1 MTELQEK
8 EMFVWKVEFAT
19 GGVSAIVNNAYTIT
33 SESLTGAL
41 KKAKRLD
48 DEFTKEC
55 FEAGDDPEA
64 SVPIG
69 VELVCRLDD

>member
-1 MTELQEK
+1 
-8 EMFVWKVEFAT
+8 MFVWKVKFAV
-19 GGVSAIVNNAYTIT
+19 GGVSAIVSNAYTVT

-55 FEAGDDPEA
+55 HEAGDDPAA
-64 SVPIG
+64 SVPVG
-69 VELVCRLDD
+69 VEVVCRLDD

>member
-1 MTELQEK
+1 MN
-8 EMFVWKVEFAT
+8 VWKVKFAV
-19 GGVSAIVNNAYTIT
+19 GVESAITNSAYTVA
-33 SESLTGAL
+33 SETLTGAL

-48 DEFTKEC
+48 DEFNKEC

-69 VELVCRLDD
+69 VEFICQLDG